1 MAYIYTQYMDAKI
14 STFKN
19 SEFALCEPEAIYLL
33 RASVVLSVIVL
44 KLHMGSPNPFWSQM
58 CRMRK

>member
-1 MAYIYTQYMDAKI
+1 MYIYIQYMHVYI

-19 SEFALCEPEAIYLL
+19 CALALCEPEAIYLLL
-33 RASVVLSVIVL
+33 RASVVLSVIVQ

-58 CRMRK
+58 CWMRK